1 MTHSLSNP
9 KAHKVSQ
16 GRCVHEGCK
25 SSDAYTTYSDGS
37 TYCFSCTRYE
47 SAKTGEYKGMQYMGP
62 PKESVNSELRPYKHR
77 QEVDLYNCKE
87 LYLHLRQYLE
97 DAEIDKY
104 FFYAPTFQRYVFAH
118 AEDTD
123 EAFYE
128 ARGTANR
135 VPKSHIEGHR
145 PEKLIIGDPKKTGIV
160 VVVEDLISAI
170 KVGRYYAAVPLFGS
184 FMSKNQQAAI
194 SHIPNLKMVVMWLDA
209 DKYSLGMKYAKEMGM
224 LCHSVA
230 VHTDKDPKAYGQDP
244 IRYVVDHALEEME
257 ALSEQNAS

>member
-1 MTHSLSNP
+1 MTNSLSNP
-9 KAHKVSQ
+9 KAYKVSQ

-37 TYCFSCTRYE
+37 TYCFSCAGYE

-62 PKESVNSELRPYKHR
+62 PKESVNMLRPYAQR
-77 QEVDLYNCKE
+77 QDVDLYNCKE
-87 LYLHLRQYLE
+87 LYLHLRQFLE
-97 DAEIDKY
+97 DDEIDKY
-104 FFYAPTFQRYVFAH
+104 FFYVPTFQRYVFAH

-123 EAFYE
+123 EPFYE
-128 ARGTANR
+128 ARGTRNR
-135 VPKSHIEGHR
+135 VPKSLIEGTR
-145 PEKLIIGDPKKTGIV
+145 PEKLILGNYKETGIV
-160 VVVEDLISAI
+160 VVVEDLLSAI
-170 KVGRYYAAVPLFGS
+170 KVSRHYGAMPLFGS

-194 SHIPNLKMVVMWLDA
+194 SHIPNLRMVVMWLDD
-209 DKYSLGMKYAKEMGM
+209 DKYNLGMKYAKEMGM